1 MKIKKTVFERSKL
14 FHLMFSLVFLLLL
27 TSPALAAN
35 IYVDDDACPWNGS
48 GTSGDP
54 YCSIADAI
62 SSASPGDDVLVYPGN
77 YSERIYMKTGVDLR
91 SAQATRPVILP
102 VKKTFV
108 KFYGV
113 DDCTLDG
120 FTIDASSAG
129 MWSNAAII
137 RVYDGSNNITISN
150 CDIKGSPSYSKTG
163 IRVNGQVSVNIIG
176 NTISNSRYAGI
187 TTQYA
192 GTVTNSTIVIQGNTI
207 QGNGTAGIYLRG
219 YNDTANNRIT
229 IGGSGINDGNLI
241 TGNGTGADDKGS
253 GIRLYH
259 IDQLSIENNTIQG
272 NRRAGILLLDTS
284 SVSPHIT
291 NNSIHDNTESGINI
305 GGASTLTIGS
315 GNDIYSNGTA
325 GITFFTFQNSKY
337 TVNPSSLPV
346 LITGNNIYLNG
357 RAGIS
362 VLEWVSGVIT
372 IDGNNI
378 YQNAKSGIAFFKNC
392 TAIITDNDIHTHPDV
407 AGISTGD
414 WSGIYPPDP
423 DNPPSSVAFDRFR
436 GPVDLTIRRN
446 KIHGNLCG
454 MRLDH
459 ASGVITNNLV
469 YNNSRSGIR
478 FSGDTSD
485 PYEPFPFIDVWGI
498 TEISNNTVVDNGSY
512 IAGLGQ
518 YRGGGIIY
526 DDINTTTDPNTG
538 LARNFYD
545 PPLKNDTQL
554 PRIIKN
560 NIAAYNMKAG
570 IRDAVC
576 AEGPDYKRD
585 YNLYYGNFYGD
596 HPEQPPTY
604 IPFQTGGCFYLGFKG
619 AKTANPHEIFADPLF
634 VDRGAADYRIQTASP
649 AKNSGDDGNDMGA
662 YGGSDPITW

>member
-1 MKIKKTVFERSKL
+1 MNTKRTVSKRSII
-14 FHLMFSLVFLLLL
+14 FSLLLFLVILFNFGA
-27 TSPALAAN
+27 PCHAADL
-35 IYVDDDACPWNGS
+35 YVDDDACPGNGS

-54 YCSIADAI
+54 YCSIQDAI
-62 SSASPGDDVLVYPGN
+62 QDSFSGDTVFVYPGN
-77 YSERIYMKTGVDLR
+77 YQERIYMKTGVDLR
-91 SAQATRPVILP
+91 NAQATRPVILP
-102 VKKTFV
+102 VRKTFV

-120 FTIDASSAG
+120 FVLDASSAG
-129 MWSNAAII
+129 MWANSAII
-137 RVYDGSNNITISN
+137 KVYDGSNNITISN
-150 CDIKGSPSYSKTG
+150 CEIKGSTSYSKTG
-163 IRVNGQVSVNIIG
+163 IRINGQVDVNIIN
-176 NTISNSRYAGI
+176 NTISSTQYAGI

-192 GTVTNSTIVIQGNTI
+192 GTITNSTVVIKGNTI
-207 QGNGTAGIYLRG
+207 EGHGTAGIYIRG
-219 YNDTANNRIT
+219 AGDTANNRVI

-241 TGNGTGADDKGS
+241 TGNGTGVDDKGS

-259 IDQLSIENNTIQG
+259 IDKVSIENNTIQN
-272 NRRAGILLLDTS
+272 NRRAGILLMDTS
-284 SVSPHIT
+284 SVSPHISG
-291 NNSIHDNTESGINI
+291 NSIHDNTQSGINI
-305 GGASTLTIGS
+305 GGASSLTIGS
-315 GNDIYSNGTA
+315 GNNIYSNGTA
-325 GITFFTFQNSKY
+325 GITFFTSQNSKY
-337 TVNPSSLPV
+337 TVWPSSLPV

-362 VLEWVSGVIT
+362 VLEQVTGVIT
-372 IDGNNI
+372 IDGNSI
-378 YQNAKSGIAFFKNC
+378 YQNTKSGIAFFKNC
-392 TAIITDNDIHTHPDV
+392 TAIITDNDIHTHPGV

-414 WSGIYPPDP
+414 WSGVYPPDP
-423 DNPPSSVAFDRFR
+423 DNPPSNVAFDRFR

-446 KIHGNLCG
+446 KIHGNRCG

-485 PYEPFPFIDVWGI
+485 PYDPFPFVDAWGI

-512 IAGLGQ
+512 VIALGQ

-526 DDINTTTDPNTG
+526 DDINTTIDPNTG
-538 LARNFYD
+538 LTRNFSD
-545 PPLKNDTQL
+545 PPLKNDTQT

-560 NIAAYNMKAG
+560 NIVAYNMKAG

-585 YNLYYGNFYGD
+585 YNLYYGNFYGEHSD
-596 HPEQPPTY
+596 LGPTF

-634 VDRGAADYRIQTASP
+634 ADRAAADYRLQAGSP
-649 AKNSGDDGNDMGA
+649 AENSGNDGNDMGA
-662 YGGSDPITW
+662 FGGSDPIVW